1 MGSGLSQNET
11 VTMRIHASPNAG
23 LDLRQRQN
31 VPSAPQAADRLMP
44 PGLPAVIPA
53 NARPSPAPARS
64 NRPVS
69 ALIAQLIASAEDMP
83 ATRARRRADPSIGAE
98 SYRAVAGLGPA
109 LPYKKARLV

>member
-11 VTMRIHASPNAG
+11 VAMHIHASPNAG
-23 LDLRQRQN
+23 LDLKRRQSA
-31 VPSAPQAADRLMP
+31 PSAPHAAGQPLS

-53 NARPSPAPARS
+53 SNRPSLPAARS

-83 ATRARRRADPSIGAE
+83 SARARRRADPASGAE

-109 LPYKKARLV
+109 LPHKKSRLV

>member
-11 VTMRIHASPNAG
+11 VAMQVHASPNAG
-23 LDLRQRQN
+23 LDLRRRQN
-31 VPSAPQAADRLMP
+31 APSAPRAAGQALP

-53 NARPSPAPARS
+53 DNRPSLAPARS

-69 ALIAQLIASAEDMP
+69 ALIAQLIAGAEDMP
-83 ATRARRRADPSIGAE
+83 LARARRRADPAIGAE

-109 LPYKKARLV
+109 LPHKKSRLV